1 MAHLKKAFTLIE
13 LMIVIGIV
21 GLISITAIPM
31 YQDYTRT
38 TIANTAM
45 METARYKTEI
55 VICYQTT
62 FRIDHCDQN
71 HSKVSIPPIGGNI
84 DRIETN
90 GVIYVN
96 MGDLDGE
103 NGNEVVS
110 MTPIVT
116 NGVIVRWSLADVSG
130 TACSSEW
137 IKC

>member
-1 MAHLKKAFTLIE
+1 MNYIKKGFTLIE
-13 LMIVIGIV
+13 LMIVIAIIGI
-21 GLISITAIPM
+21 IAATAIPV

-38 TIANTAM
+38 TIANTAL
-45 METARYKTEI
+45 MESVRYKTEI

-62 FRIDHCDQN
+62 FTITHCDQN
-71 HSKVSIPPIGGNI
+71 HDKVSVPPIGGNI

-90 GVIYVN
+90 GVIYIN

-116 NGVIVRWSLADVSG
+116 NGVIVKWSLADVSG
-130 TACSSEW
+130 TACAYEW
-137 IKC
+137 LKC